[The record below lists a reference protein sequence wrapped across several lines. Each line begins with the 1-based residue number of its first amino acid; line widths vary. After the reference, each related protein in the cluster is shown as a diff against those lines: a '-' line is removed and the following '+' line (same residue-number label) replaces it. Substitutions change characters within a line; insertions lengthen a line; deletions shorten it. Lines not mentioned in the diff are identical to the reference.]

1 MNNNEI
7 KDWHEIA
14 RKEQLIPKD
23 WRWIWLILAGRGFGK
38 TRTGA
43 ETIMEMVN
51 SGKYKHIA
59 IIGRT
64 IEEAR
69 DVMVEGIS
77 GLLSTTIAQK
87 MFHNEENKIEDPDIL
102 KFKFY
107 RSKNVIIWE
116 NGARAYL
123 LSGNNYQKLRGY
135 QFDLVWLDEFA
146 KYKFPEKLWEQVL
159 FTLRIGEDP
168 KCIITT
174 TPKPLRILKRLTEL
188 NEVCVTNGSTFDNK
202 ENLSKRFLQIMQDYY
217 ANTWVGKQE
226 LDGILLMDKENT
238 VWKRENIV
246 YKEIDRNALSR
257 VVIGVDPAVSS
268 KEDSDETGIIVAGLG
283 YDEKFYVLDDLSG
296 KYSPSQWAKIVCRA
310 CHDYKAGKII
320 AETNNGGDF
329 VGEVLRA
336 IEANV
341 PFKQTKALKGKISRA
356 EPISMLYESNR
367 VYHTKEF
374 LELEEQMCDMSYDE
388 PNSKSPDRVDA
399 LVWAINE
406 LKYVPNE
413 PRISTLDF

>member
-1 MNNNEI
+1 MNNTEI
-7 KDWHEIA
+7 KNWHEIA

-23 WRWIWLILAGRGFGK
+23 WKWLWLILAGRGFGK

-43 ETIMEMVN
+43 ETIMEMIN

-64 IEEAR
+64 ITEAR
-69 DVMVEGIS
+69 DVMVEGMS
-77 GLLSTTIAQK
+77 GMLSTTIAQK
-87 MFHNEENKIEDPDIL
+87 MYKNKENKIEDPDIL

-107 RSKNVIIWE
+107 RSRNIIVWE

-123 LSGNNYQKLRGY
+123 LSGKDYQKLRGY

-159 FTLRIGEDP
+159 FTLRIGDDP

-188 NEVCVTNGSTFDNK
+188 NDVHITQGSTFDNK
-202 ENLSKRFLQIMQDYY
+202 ENLSERFLQIMQDYY
-217 ANTWVGKQE
+217 KDTWIGKQE
-226 LDGILLMDKENT
+226 LEGMLLLEKQNT

-246 YKEIDRNALSR
+246 YKNIEREALSR

-268 KEDSDETGIIVAGLG
+268 NEESDETGIIVAGLG
-283 YDEKFYVLDDLSG
+283 YDNKIYVLDDLSG
-296 KYSPSQWAKIVCRA
+296 KYSPTQWAKIVCRA
-310 CHDYKAGKII
+310 SHDYHAGKII

-329 VGEVLRA
+329 VEEVLRSV
-336 IEANV
+336 EENV
-341 PFKQTKALKGKISRA
+341 PFKQTRALKGKISRA
-356 EPISMLYESNR
+356 EPVSMLYEASR
-367 VYHTKEF
+367 VYHTREF
-374 LELEEQMCDMSYDE
+374 CELEEQMCDMSYDE

-399 LVWAINE
+399 LVWAVNE
-406 LKYVPNE
+406 LKHSPDE

>member
-7 KDWHEIA
+7 KNWHEIA
-14 RKEQLIPKD
+14 RKEQLIPQN
-23 WRWIWLILAGRGFGK
+23 WSLLWLILAGRGFGK

-69 DVMVEGIS
+69 DVMVEGVS

-87 MFHNEENKIEDPDIL
+87 MYHNQENNIKDPDIL

-107 RSKNVIIWE
+107 RSRKVIIWE
-116 NGARAYL
+116 NGAKAYL

-135 QFDLVWLDEFA
+135 QFDLIWLDEFA

-159 FTLRIGEDP
+159 FTLRIGNDP

-174 TPKPLRILKRLTEL
+174 TPKPLRILKKLTEMKYTHT
-188 NEVCVTNGSTFDNK
+188 TNGSTFDNK
-202 ENLSKRFLQIMQDYY
+202 ENLSERFLEVMQDYY
-217 ANTWVGKQE
+217 KNTWIGKQE
-226 LDGILLMDKENT
+226 LEGKLLMEKENT
-238 VWKRENIV
+238 VWKREDII

-283 YDEKFYVLDDLSG
+283 YDNKIYVLDDLSG
-296 KYSPSQWAKIVCRA
+296 KYTPTKWAKIVCRA
-310 CHDYKAGKII
+310 YKDYNAGRII

-329 VGEVLRA
+329 VGEVLRT
-336 IEANV
+336 IEANA

-356 EPISMLYESNR
+356 EPISMLYEANR

-374 LELEEQMCDMSYDE
+374 SELEEQICDMSYDE
-388 PNSKSPDRVDA
+388 PIGKSPDRVDA

-406 LKYVPNE
+406 LKQTPNE
-413 PRISTLDF
+413 PNISTLDF

>member
-23 WRWIWLILAGRGFGK
+23 WHWIWLILAGRGFGK

-188 NEVCVTNGSTFDNK
+188 NDVCVTNGSTFDNK

-238 VWKRENIV
+238 VWKREDIV

-336 IEANV
+336 AEANV

-406 LKYVPNE
+406 LKYVPSE

>member
-1 MNNNEI
+1 MNNNKI

-188 NEVCVTNGSTFDNK
+188 NDVCVTNGSTFDNK

>member
-188 NEVCVTNGSTFDNK
+188 NDVCVTNGSTFDNK

-238 VWKRENIV
+238 VWKRKDIV

-336 IEANV
+336 AEANV